1 MTREPPGPPPDPYRV
16 LGVEPGARQA
26 EVRRAYR
33 ARAKSLHPDTNPRPD
48 APDHL
53 ARVVDAYRRL
63 IQQDA
68 DRTAP
73 PPDPAT
79 QPPPSTHSPR
89 PRGATIVAGP
99 VRIQP
104 LPPA

>member
-1 MTREPPGPPPDPYRV
+1 MTREPPRPPPDPYQV
-16 LGVEPGARQA
+16 LGVEPGASRA

-33 ARAKSLHPDTNPRPD
+33 DRARSWHPDTNPRPD
-48 APDHL
+48 APEHL

-68 DRTAP
+68 DRT
-73 PPDPAT
+73 DPAT
-79 QPPPSTHSPR
+79 QPPPPTHSPR

-104 LPPA
+104 LLPA

>member
-1 MTREPPGPPPDPYRV
+1 MKREPPRPPPDPYRV
-16 LGVEPGARQA
+16 LGVEPGASQA

-33 ARAKSLHPDTNPRPD
+33 ARARFWHPDTNPRPD
-48 APDHL
+48 APEHL
-53 ARVVDAYRRL
+53 DRVVDAYRRL
-63 IQQDA
+63 IQHA

-73 PPDPAT
+73 PPEPAT
-79 QPPPSTHSPR
+79 QPPPPTHGPR
-89 PRGATIVAGP
+89 PRGATIVAGR